1 MTILDYLDAL
11 AGTGKTRWIAIRA
24 HRWAILG
31 FKVLIVQPS
40 KLLIAKTVSDE
51 LAKLSPVRH
60 KIIDGDHSDE
70 VIASI
75 VAHFRD
81 TPPGGEILFITHSA
95 FFQVPFFAH
104 RDQWI
109 VLMDEVPKA
118 TDFHELPLP
127 ANSDLFLPHL
137 QPEAYD
143 AKYALLTAAPGHAGK
158 LRKISRNVQKDAVWQ
173 PLSPLASI
181 LVNKNWSTYVEHSR
195 FEDLRLSRAGET
207 KLTAYSTLNPAVFQ
221 GFRRV
226 IIAGACFK
234 ESILYRLWTAG
245 GIEFRALKADLR
257 YNQHQNGHLLRI
269 LYATDEPWSKT
280 LRKRSSDNGTVRNEV
295 VAKVQAELGAE
306 PFLWMDNKDL
316 PDDVFDLAG
325 AKRLPNS
332 PHGLNIFQ
340 SFDHTVVLSALN
352 PTPGHFAFLES
363 RGLPGDDVR
372 TAISRAATYQA
383 AMRSSLRN
391 PDSTSS
397 KTVIVMDRATAEW
410 LSGLFPGS
418 SVSPLGG
425 KVIGAVL
432 GKPGRPRRHQSD
444 ADRKKAHH
452 REKEIQLL
460 IGQAAINGEDL
471 SDHDYPEL
479 VRTVVGQM
487 SELRGVDVLAGGV
500 LGEPQTSAGTVFES
514 KYDTAPLAHAD
525 YGNHD
530 AFIASL
536 KVFHSDVIKQ
546 KEDAGLISP
555 AHFDPDMSEATSR
568 GLENVRHIR
577 GIWLDNDGGDLSPER
592 FSELFPSLR
601 MACWNTFSS
610 TPEKR
615 RWRAFIP
622 TTQAMSK
629 EVHGMILGQIVKVL
643 NQRGYW
649 SKEDLEKRP
658 RAKTRRLHGFDRA
671 TMTASALYYL
681 PSQAKHPAGSF
692 FLDFADQKRRPLEP
706 YAWIKRSI
714 IHPEPEPVVQ
724 SAPPTAPPVCG
735 GGSPALKAIRAGLAS
750 KAQQSSVAGASRRWR
765 AVAMVPGQG
774 HKDFFKL
781 GVALRAAGLD
791 DFAMGQ
797 ALRDEAQ
804 YARSPEERLREVRE
818 IIKSLPRL

>member
-1 MTILDYLDAL
+1 MKILDYLDAL
-11 AGTGKTRWIAIRA
+11 AGAGKTRRYAILA
-24 HRWAILG
+24 HRWAITG
-31 FKVLIVQPS
+31 IKVLIVQPS

-51 LAKLSPVRH
+51 VTKLSPVRH
-60 KIIDGDHSDE
+60 KIIDGDHDPK

-75 VAHFRD
+75 VAHFHD
-81 TPPGGEILFITHSA
+81 TPPGGEILFVSHSA
-95 FFQVPFFAH
+95 FFRVPFFAH

-109 VLMDEVPKA
+109 VLMDEVP
-118 TDFHELPLP
+118 DVIGFHALSLP
-127 ANSDLFLPHL
+127 ANSDLFLRHL
-137 QPEAYD
+137 QAEAFD
-143 AKYALLTAAPGHAGK
+143 AKYALLTAAPGHAGN
-158 LRKISRNVQKDAVWQ
+158 LREISRNVQKDDVWEAF
-173 PLSPLASI
+173 SPFASI
-181 LVNKNWSTYVEHSR
+181 LVDKNWSTYVEHSR
-195 FEDLRLSRAGET
+195 FEDLKLGRAGET
-207 KLTAYSTLNPAVFQ
+207 KLTAYSTLNPSVFQ

-245 GIEFRALKADLR
+245 GVEFRALKADLR

-269 LYATDEPWSKT
+269 LYATDEPWSKS
-280 LRKRSSDNGTVRNEV
+280 LRNRSSNNGTVLNDV
-295 VAKVQAELGAE
+295 VAKVQAELGAK
-306 PFLWMDNKDL
+306 PFLWMGNKDL
-316 PDDVFDLAG
+316 PDSTFEPAN

-332 PHGLNIFQ
+332 PHGLNGFQ

-363 RGLPGDDVR
+363 RGLSADDVR
-372 TAISRAATYQA
+372 TAISRTAAYQA

-391 PDSTSS
+391 PDSTSP
-397 KTVIVMDRATAEW
+397 KTVVVMDRETAEW

-444 ADRKKAHH
+444 ADRKAAHR

-460 IGQAAINGEDL
+460 IGQAVINGEDL

-487 SELRGVDVLAGGV
+487 SELRGVDVLAGDV
-500 LGEPQTSAGTVFES
+500 PGEPQTSAGTVFKT

-525 YGNHD
+525 YGDHD
-530 AFIASL
+530 SFIASL
-536 KVFHSDVIKQ
+536 KMFHLGVIER

-555 AHFDPDMSEATSR
+555 AHFDPDMSATTFR

-577 GIWLDNDGGDLSPER
+577 GIWLDNDGGDLSPKR

-610 TPEKR
+610 TPEKL

-622 TTQAMSK
+622 TTQAMSTD
-629 EVHGMILGQIVKVL
+629 VHGLILRQIVTVL
-643 NQRGYW
+643 NQNGYW

-658 RAKTRRLHGFDRA
+658 QARTRKLHGFDRA
-671 TMTASALYYL
+671 TMTASALFYL

-714 IHPEPEPVVQ
+714 VHSKPEPVVQ
-724 SAPPTAPPVCG
+724 PAPPAAPPICG
-735 GGSPALKAIRAGLAS
+735 GGSTTLKAIRDGLAS
-750 KAQQSSVAGASRRWR
+750 KTQQSTIAGATQHWR
-765 AVAMVPGQG
+765 SASLVPGQG
-774 HKDFFKL
+774 HTAFFKL

-791 DFAMGQ
+791 DFEMGEVLRQ
-797 ALRDEAQ
+797 EALSARHPDE
-804 YARSPEERLREVRE
+804 RMREVRG
-818 IIKSLPRL
+818 IIKTLPRR

>member
-1 MTILDYLDAL
+1 MKILDYLDAL
-11 AGTGKTRWIAIRA
+11 AGAGKTRRYAILA
-24 HRWAILG
+24 HRWAITG
-31 FKVLIVQPS
+31 IKVLIVQPS

-81 TPPGGEILFITHSA
+81 TPPGGEILFISHSA
-95 FFQVPFFAH
+95 FFQVPFLA
-104 RDQWI
+104 RSDQWI

-118 TDFHELPLP
+118 TDFHELSLP
-127 ANSDLFLPHL
+127 ANSDLFLRHL
-137 QPEAYD
+137 QAEAYD
-143 AKYALLTAAPGHAGK
+143 AKYALLTPAPGHAGT
-158 LRKISRNVQKDAVWQ
+158 LRKISRNEQNDAVWEAF
-173 PLSPLASI
+173 SPFASI
-181 LVNKNWSTYVEHSR
+181 LVNKNWSTFVDLSR
-195 FEDLRLSRAGET
+195 FEDLRLGLAGET
-207 KLTAYSTLNPAVFQ
+207 RLTAYSTLNPAVFQ

-245 GIEFRALKADLR
+245 GVEFRARKAKLR

-269 LYATDEPWSKT
+269 LYATDEPWSKS
-280 LRKRSSDNGTVRNEV
+280 LRGRSSEYGTVLNEV
-295 VAKVQAELGAE
+295 VAKVQAEFGAL
-306 PFLWMDNKDL
+306 PFLWMGNKDL
-316 PDDVFDLAG
+316 PDGTFGLAG
-325 AKRLPNS
+325 AQRLPNS
-332 PHGLNIFQ
+332 PHGLNIYQ
-340 SFDHTVVLSALN
+340 PFDHTVVLSALN

-363 RGLPGDDVR
+363 RGLSADDVR

-391 PDSTSS
+391 PDSTSP
-397 KTVIVMDRATAEW
+397 KTVVVMDRATAEW

-418 SVSPLGG
+418 SVTPLGG

-432 GKPGRPRRHQSD
+432 GKPGRPRRHQSN
-444 ADRKKAHH
+444 ADRKAAHR

-479 VRTVVGQM
+479 VRTVVDQM
-487 SELRGVDVLAGGV
+487 SELRGVNVLTGDVP
-500 LGEPQTSAGTVFES
+500 GEPDASAGTVFMT
-514 KYDTAPLAHAD
+514 KFDTAPLAHPD
-525 YGNHD
+525 YGDHD
-530 AFIASL
+530 SFIASL
-536 KVFHSDVIKQ
+536 KMFHSEVIER

-555 AHFDPDMSEATSR
+555 AHFDPDMSGATSR
-568 GLENVRHIR
+568 GLKNVRHIR
-577 GIWLDNDGGDLSPER
+577 GVWLDNDGGDLSPAR
-592 FSELFPSLR
+592 FAELFPSLR

-610 TPEKR
+610 TPEKP

-643 NQRGYW
+643 NQNGYW

-724 SAPPTAPPVCG
+724 LAPPAAPPVCG
-735 GGSPALKAIRAGLAS
+735 GGSPTLKAIRAGLAS
-750 KAQQSSVAGASRRWR
+750 KAQRSSIAGASQRWR
-765 AVAMVPGQG
+765 SVAMIPGQG
-774 HKDFFKL
+774 HRDFFKL

-791 DFAMGQ
+791 DFTMGQ
-797 ALRDEAQ
+797 VLRDEAQ
-804 YARSPEERLREVRE
+804 YARHPEDRLREVRQ

>member
-11 AGTGKTRWIAIRA
+11 AGAGKTRWIVNQAHMWAIR
-24 HRWAILG
+24 G

-60 KIIDGDHSDE
+60 KIIDGDHGTHI
-70 VIASI
+70 VASI
-75 VAHFRD
+75 VAHFRE
-81 TPPGGEILFITHSA
+81 TLPGGEILFITHSA
-95 FFQVPFFAH
+95 FFRVPFLAH

-109 VLMDEVPKA
+109 VLMDEVPDA
-118 TDFHELPLP
+118 IGFHELPLP
-127 ANSDLFLPHL
+127 ANSDLFLRHL
-137 QPEAYD
+137 QAEAYD
-143 AKYALLTAAPGHAGK
+143 AKYALLTAAPGHAGM
-158 LRKISRNVQKDAVWQ
+158 LRKISRNEQKDAVWGVF
-173 PLSPLASI
+173 SPFASI
-181 LVNKNWSTYVEHSR
+181 LVDKNWSTYVEHSR

-316 PDDVFDLAG
+316 PDDAFDLAG

-425 KVIGAVL
+425 RSSAPCWVNRGGHGAIKAMRIE
-432 GKPGRPRRHQSD
+432 KPLTTAKRKSNSSSANRQS
-444 ADRKKAHH
+444 
-452 REKEIQLL
+452 
-460 IGQAAINGEDL
+460 
-471 SDHDYPEL
+471 
-479 VRTVVGQM
+479 M
-487 SELRGVDVLAGGV
+487 
-500 LGEPQTSAGTVFES
+500 
-514 KYDTAPLAHAD
+514 
-525 YGNHD
+525 
-530 AFIASL
+530 
-536 KVFHSDVIKQ
+536 
-546 KEDAGLISP
+546 
-555 AHFDPDMSEATSR
+555 
-568 GLENVRHIR
+568 
-577 GIWLDNDGGDLSPER
+577 
-592 FSELFPSLR
+592 
-601 MACWNTFSS
+601 
-610 TPEKR
+610 
-615 RWRAFIP
+615 
-622 TTQAMSK
+622 
-629 EVHGMILGQIVKVL
+629 
-643 NQRGYW
+643 
-649 SKEDLEKRP
+649 
-658 RAKTRRLHGFDRA
+658 AKT
-671 TMTASALYYL
+671 
-681 PSQAKHPAGSF
+681 
-692 FLDFADQKRRPLEP
+692 
-706 YAWIKRSI
+706 
-714 IHPEPEPVVQ
+714 
-724 SAPPTAPPVCG
+724 
-735 GGSPALKAIRAGLAS
+735 
-750 KAQQSSVAGASRRWR
+750 
-765 AVAMVPGQG
+765 
-774 HKDFFKL
+774 
-781 GVALRAAGLD
+781 
-791 DFAMGQ
+791 
-797 ALRDEAQ
+797 
-804 YARSPEERLREVRE
+804 
-818 IIKSLPRL
+818 